1 MAKAKTVEIPSRTEL
16 DIKKVNEMVQRL
28 VQEARDGYLLNKLN
42 KETKMNKTYAQ
53 YDNNNE
59 PILYIILNKDA
70 IVDEGVRLTAISH
83 LTSMMSNKL
92 KGTDEKIMILYSL
105 AYQNEKLW
113 KEWLDSFDGYGN
125 TVILEVS
132 EDELYDNCMSDYDN
146 VAFVKY
152 IDDSERVAHHNW
164 KLDIPQHIGIAFFG
178 IKSEMPK
185 WVRKLPLYK

>member
-1 MAKAKTVEIPSRTEL
+1 MAKAKTVEIPSRVTI
-16 DIKKVNEMVQRL
+16 DDNVVNKMVQ
-28 VQEARDGYLLNKLN
+28 QLLNEVNKYKPS

-92 KGTDEKIMILYSL
+92 KGTDEKIMSLYSL